1 MSGQKYLD
9 FIFLVT
15 GVGPGCKMLWNMSK
29 ILLRSGS
36 GMYGL
41 GVDVDKS
48 HQIDDPCI
56 S

>member
-1 MSGQKYLD
+1 MS
-9 FIFLVT
+9 
-15 GVGPGCKMLWNMSK
+15 WNMSK
-29 ILLRSGS
+29 ILLTSGS

-48 HQIDDPCI
+48 HQIDDFWI